1 MTLPLFGYVSLGV
14 DVCYFADNHLCIH
27 YLCSSQ
33 QHYVAFPVWIL
44 SPHLFLFSL
53 LSHVTFKNCMK
64 MMCLYRVRSVFFSE

>member
-14 DVCYFADNHLCIH
+14 DVCYCADNHLCIH

-44 SPHLFLFSL
+44 SPHLFLSL
-53 LSHVTFKNCMK
+53 VCFPMSQELHEDDVLIQSTFCF
-64 MMCLYRVRSVFFSE
+64 LL